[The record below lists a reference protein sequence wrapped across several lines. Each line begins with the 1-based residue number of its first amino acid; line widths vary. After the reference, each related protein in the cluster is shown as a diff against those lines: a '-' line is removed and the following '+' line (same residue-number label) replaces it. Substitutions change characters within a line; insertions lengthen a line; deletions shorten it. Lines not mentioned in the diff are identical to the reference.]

1 MQQRRRLVVVLHG
14 HGSTAD
20 VDGLARLHDQTS
32 FLPRCDETLPGV
44 TVLVPWLSEHKNG
57 GWQSDYHRLV
67 VLELLAKVFLAEQI
81 DGGCC
86 VLSVSMG
93 GFP

>member
-1 MQQRRRLVVVLHG
+1 MLVFLHG

-32 FLPRCDETLPGV
+32 FLPRSTDTLPNT
-44 TVLVPWLSEHKNG
+44 TVLVPRLTKNANG
-57 GWQSDYHRLV
+57 GWQSEYHRLV
-67 VLELLAKVFLAEQI
+67 VLELLAYVFLRERI
-81 DGGCC
+81 NGGCC